1 MNKVIALKMKVNNV
15 DKMVCDFLP
24 EYDYES

>member
-1 MNKVIALKMKVNNV
+1 MNKVIALKMKAYNV